1 MLPVLKSIFADWPIA
16 APLLVALAVV
26 LSAGTLVA
34 VLLDRRC
41 RSQSAMS
48 WVLLVLIAPIV
59 GSLVYWVFGKAWL
72 SAKREQAY
80 AAVAAERREMRLRE
94 EASGGGNARREAREA
109 VLAALD
115 SDQQR
120 LAVQAASISGDF
132 PAGANEIDIFEDA
145 DELFERLAEDID
157 RATQHVHI
165 EFYIALDDATS
176 ARVFAALER
185 AAARGVTC
193 RLLLDDVGSR
203 AFLRSGRAESLRVSG
218 VQVVEALAVG
228 AIRRGFSRIDL
239 RNHRKIVVID
249 RVIGYIGSHNLAAKD
264 FKVKEKY
271 APWIDAT
278 MRVRGPAVNDLQKI
292 FVEDWYLETD
302 EVLANLVGA
311 SAIDAHTPA
320 IAQVIG
326 TGPATYDSAMPQLIL
341 SIVHLAESEV
351 VLTTPYFVPDEPA
364 LSALLTAARRGV
376 RTVLVVPDV
385 NDSLLVKLASRKF
398 FQRLLDAG
406 VEIWQYRGGLLHSKT
421 IVVDGKTCLMTS
433 SNLDR
438 RSFELNLEA
447 SLVVYDAATSVKLR
461 AVQERYLRKSRR
473 IDPLD
478 WYARPA
484 WKRLVENAVGLLSPL
499 L

>member
-1 MLPVLKSIFADWPIA
+1 MLPLLKGIFSDWPVA
-16 APLLVALAVV
+16 APLLVGSAAV
-26 LSAGTLVA
+26 LSLLTVAA

-41 RSQSAMS
+41 RSHSAMS
-48 WVLLVLIAPIV
+48 WVLLVLIAPLV
-59 GSLVYWVFGKAWL
+59 GPIVYWIFGNAWL
-72 SAKREQAY
+72 SAKRERAY
-80 AAVAAERREMRLRE
+80 AAVAAERREMRLRD
-94 EASGGGNARREAREA
+94 EAAGARLSRRAAREA
-109 VLAALD
+109 VLGALD
-115 SDQQR
+115 ADQQL

-132 PAGANEIDIFEDA
+132 PSGGNDIEIFEDA
-145 DELFERLAEDID
+145 DELFDRLADDID

-165 EFYIALDDATS
+165 EYYIALDDATS

-185 AAARGVTC
+185 AASRGVTC

-203 AFLRSGRAESLRVSG
+203 AFLRSDRAESLRVSG
-218 VQVVEALAVG
+218 VQVVEALPVG

-249 RVIGYIGSHNLAAKD
+249 RAIGYIGSHNLAAKD

-302 EVLANLVGA
+302 EALVNLVGA
-311 SAIDAHTPA
+311 AALDGHTSA

-364 LSALLTAARRGV
+364 LAALLTAARRGV
-376 RTVLVVPDV
+376 RTVLVVPEV

-398 FQRLLDAG
+398 FHRLLEAG
-406 VEIWQYRGGLLHSKT
+406 VEIHRYRGGLLHSKT

-433 SNLDR
+433 ANLDR

-447 SLVVYDAATSVKLR
+447 SLVVYDTATSTRLR
-461 AVQERYLRKSRR
+461 AVQERYLGRSIQIQKR
-473 IDPLD
+473 D

>member
-1 MLPVLKSIFADWPIA
+1 MLPLLKSIFSDWPIA
-16 APLLVALAVV
+16 APLLVGLAIAFSVV
-26 LSAGTLVA
+26 TLVA

-41 RSQSAMS
+41 RSQSAIS

-59 GSLVYWVFGKAWL
+59 GSLVYWIFGKAWL
-72 SAKREQAY
+72 SAKRERAY
-80 AAVAAERREMRLRE
+80 AAVAAERREIRLCD
-94 EASGGGNARREAREA
+94 EAAGGSVARREAREA

-145 DELFERLAEDID
+145 DDLFEQLAADID

-185 AAARGVTC
+185 AASRGVTC

-203 AFLRSGRAESLRVSG
+203 RFLRSARVESLRASG
-218 VQVVEALAVG
+218 VQVAEALAVG

-249 RVIGYIGSHNLAAKD
+249 RAIGYIGSHNLAAKD
-264 FKVKEKY
+264 FKIRERH

-278 MRVRGPAVNDLQKI
+278 MRVRGPAANDLQKI

-302 EVLANLVGA
+302 EVLTNLVGQ
-311 SAIDAHTPA
+311 SSIDAHTPA

-341 SIVHLAESEV
+341 SIVHLAEREV

-376 RTVLVVPDV
+376 RTLLVVPEM

-398 FQRLLDAG
+398 FHRLLEAG
-406 VEIWQYRGGLLHSKT
+406 VEIYQYRGGLLHSKT

-433 SNLDR
+433 ANLDR

-447 SLVVYDAATSVKLR
+447 SLVVYDPTTSAKLR
-461 AVQERYLRKSRR
+461 AVQEGYLRKSRP
-473 IDPLD
+473 IDPRV

>member
-1 MLPVLKSIFADWPIA
+1 MLPILKSIFSDWPIA
-16 APLLVALAVV
+16 APLLVVLAVV
-26 LSAGTLVA
+26 LSVGTVVD

-48 WVLLVLIAPIV
+48 WVLLVLIAPLV
-59 GSLVYWVFGKAWL
+59 GPIVYWIFGKVWL
-72 SAKREQAY
+72 STKRERAY

-94 EASGGGNARREAREA
+94 EAAGAGGTRRAAREA
-109 VLAALD
+109 VLGALD
-115 SDQQR
+115 GDQQL

-132 PAGANEIDIFEDA
+132 PAGGNDIEIFEEA
-145 DELFERLAEDID
+145 DELFDRLAADID
-157 RATQHVHI
+157 QAMQHVHI

-185 AAARGVTC
+185 AASRGVTC

-203 AFLRSGRAESLRVSG
+203 AFLRSARAESLRVSG
-218 VQVVEALAVG
+218 VQLVEALPVG
-228 AIRRGFSRIDL
+228 AIRRGLSRIDL

-249 RVIGYIGSHNLAAKD
+249 RAIGYIGSHNLAAKD

-311 SAIDAHTPA
+311 ASLDGHTPA

-326 TGPATYDSAMPQLIL
+326 TGPATYDSAMPQMIL
-341 SIVHLAESEV
+341 SIVHLAEREV
-351 VLTTPYFVPDEPA
+351 ILTTPYFVPDEPA
-364 LSALLTAARRGV
+364 LAALLTAARRGV
-376 RTVLVVPDV
+376 RTVLVVPEV

-433 SNLDR
+433 ANLDR

-447 SLVVYDAATSVKLR
+447 SLVVYDSATSARLR
-461 AVQERYLRKSRR
+461 AVQEGYLRKSRR
-473 IDPLD
+473 VEARE

>member
-1 MLPVLKSIFADWPIA
+1 VLPILKSIFSEWPIA
-16 APLLVALAVV
+16 APILVAMSVAVSV
-26 LSAGTLVA
+26 LTVAA

-48 WVLLVLIAPIV
+48 WVLLVIIAPLV
-59 GSLVYWVFGKAWL
+59 GPIIYWIFGTAWL
-72 SAKREQAY
+72 SKKRELAY
-80 AAVAAERREMRLRE
+80 ARVAAERREMRLRE
-94 EASGGGNARREAREA
+94 EAAGAASGRRTAREA
-109 VLAALD
+109 VLGAIDA
-115 SDQQR
+115 DQQL

-132 PAGANEIDIFEDA
+132 PAGGNDIEIFVEA
-145 DELFERLAEDID
+145 DELFEQLADDID
-157 RATQHVHI
+157 RAERQVHI
-165 EFYIALDDATS
+165 EFYIALDDPTS
-176 ARVFAALER
+176 ERVFAALER
-185 AAARGVTC
+185 AAQRGVAC

-203 AFLRSGRAESLRVSG
+203 AFLRGPRVERLRAAK
-218 VQVVEALAVG
+218 VQVAEALPVG
-228 AIRRGFSRIDL
+228 LIRRGFSRIDL

-249 RVIGYIGSHNLAAKD
+249 RTVGYIGSHNLAAKD

-292 FVEDWYLETD
+292 FVEDWFLETD
-302 EVLANLVGA
+302 EVLVNLVGA
-311 SAIDAHTPA
+311 ASLDGHTPA

-326 TGPATYDSAMPQLIL
+326 TGPATYESAMPQLIL
-341 SIVHLAESEV
+341 SIVHLAEREV

-364 LSALLTAARRGV
+364 LAALLTAARRGV
-376 RTVLVVPDV
+376 RTVLVVPEH

-406 VEIWQYRGGLLHSKT
+406 VEIWQYRGGLLHAKT

-433 SNLDR
+433 ANLDR

-447 SLVVYDAATSVKLR
+447 SLVVYDAETSDKLR
-461 AVQERYLRKSRR
+461 AVQEGYLAKSRR
-473 IDPLD
+473 ILAKD

-484 WKRLVENAVGLLSPL
+484 WKRLIENAVGLLSPL

>member
-1 MLPVLKSIFADWPIA
+1 VLPLLQSIFADWPIA
-16 APLLVALAVV
+16 APLLVGLAIALSV
-26 LSAGTLVA
+26 GTVVA

-41 RSQSAMS
+41 RSQSAIS
-48 WVLLVLIAPIV
+48 WVLLILIAPIV

-72 SAKREQAY
+72 SAKRERAY
-80 AAVAAERREMRLRE
+80 AAVEAERREMRLRE
-94 EASGGGNARREAREA
+94 EVSGGGGARREAREA

-120 LAVQAASISGDF
+120 LAVQAASISGDL
-132 PAGANEIDIFEDA
+132 PAGANDIDIFEDA
-145 DELFERLAEDID
+145 DDLFERLADDIE

-165 EFYIALDDATS
+165 EFYIALDDETS
-176 ARVFAALER
+176 SRVFAALER

-203 AFLRSGRAESLRVSG
+203 AFLRSDRAESLRVSG

-249 RVIGYIGSHNLAAKD
+249 RAIGYIGSHNLAAKD

-302 EVLANLVGA
+302 EVLTNLVGA
-311 SAIDAHTPA
+311 TAIEAHTPA

-341 SIVHLAESEV
+341 STVHLAEREV

-364 LSALLTAARRGV
+364 LAALLTAARRGV
-376 RTVLVVPDV
+376 RTVLVVPEV

-398 FQRLLDAG
+398 FQRLLDAR

-421 IVVDGKTCLMTS
+421 IVVD
-433 SNLDR
+433 
-438 RSFELNLEA
+438 
-447 SLVVYDAATSVKLR
+447 
-461 AVQERYLRKSRR
+461 
-473 IDPLD
+473 
-478 WYARPA
+478 
-484 WKRLVENAVGLLSPL
+484 
-499 L
+499 

>member
-1 MLPVLKSIFADWPIA
+1 MLPLLKSIFSDWPIA
-16 APLLVALAVV
+16 APLLVGFAIALSV
-26 LSAGTLVA
+26 LTVAA

-48 WVLLVLIAPIV
+48 WVLLVLIAPLV
-59 GSLVYWVFGKAWL
+59 GPIIYWIFGKAWL
-72 SAKREQAY
+72 SAKRERAY

-94 EASGGGNARREAREA
+94 EAGGAGLSRRAAREA
-109 VLAALD
+109 VLGALD
-115 SDQQR
+115 GDQQL

-132 PAGANEIDIFEDA
+132 PAGGNDIEIFEDA
-145 DELFERLAEDID
+145 DELFDRLADDID
-157 RATQHVHI
+157 RAAQHVHI
-165 EFYIALDDATS
+165 EYYIALDDATS

-203 AFLRSGRAESLRVSG
+203 AFLRSDRAESLRASG
-218 VQVVEALAVG
+218 VQVVEALPVG

-249 RVIGYIGSHNLAAKD
+249 RAIGYIGSHNLAAKD

-311 SAIDAHTPA
+311 AALDGHTAA

-341 SIVHLAESEV
+341 SIVHLAEREV

-364 LSALLTAARRGV
+364 LAALLTAARRGV
-376 RTVLVVPDV
+376 RTVLVVPEQ
-385 NDSLLVKLASRKF
+385 NDSHLVKLASRKF
-398 FQRLLDAG
+398 FHRLLEAG
-406 VEIWQYRGGLLHSKT
+406 VEIYQYRGGLLHSKT

-433 SNLDR
+433 ANLDR

-447 SLVVYDAATSVKLR
+447 SLVVYDPATSARLR
-461 AVQERYLRKSRR
+461 AVQERYLGKSIR
-473 IDPLD
+473 IHKRD

>member
-1 MLPVLKSIFADWPIA
+1 MLPLLQSIFADWPIA
-16 APLLVALAVV
+16 APLLVGLAIALSV
-26 LSAGTLVA
+26 GTVVA

-59 GSLVYWVFGKAWL
+59 GSLIYWVFGKAWL
-72 SAKREQAY
+72 SGKRERSY

-94 EASGGGNARREAREA
+94 EASGGSGARREAREA
-109 VLAALD
+109 VLGALD

-132 PAGANEIDIFEDA
+132 PAGANDIDIFEDA
-145 DELFERLAEDID
+145 DDLFERLAEDID

-165 EFYIALDDATS
+165 EFYIALDDSTS

-193 RLLLDDVGSR
+193 RLLFDDVGSR
-203 AFLRSGRAESLRVSG
+203 AFLRSDRAESLRVSG
-218 VQVVEALAVG
+218 VQLVEALAVG

-249 RVIGYIGSHNLAAKD
+249 RAIGYIGSHNLAAKD
-264 FKVKEKY
+264 FKVREKY

-292 FVEDWYLETD
+292 FIEDWYLETD
-302 EVLANLVGA
+302 EVLTNLVGA
-311 SAIDAHTPA
+311 WAIDAHSPA

-341 SIVHLAESEV
+341 SIVHLAEREV

-364 LSALLTAARRGV
+364 LAALLTAARRGV
-376 RTVLVVPDV
+376 RTVLVVPEV

-421 IVVDGKTCLMTS
+421 IVVDCKTCLMTS

-447 SLVVYDAATSVKLR
+447 SLLVYDERTSAKLR
-461 AVQERYLRKSRR
+461 AVQERYLKKSRR
-473 IDPLD
+473 IDHRE
-478 WYARPA
+478 WFARPA
-484 WKRLVENAVGLLSPL
+484 WKRLVENAVGLLAPL